1 MDLEGY
7 ILSHF
12 QTRGS
17 KLFCFFCVFS
27 IYCLSVIDGFF
38 MNSLGNS
45 MSKNAK
51 HYYVTITIFGIHVK
65 WTKHVET
72 SKFKFFFI
80 PL

>member
-1 MDLEGY
+1 MKNKNFMH
-7 ILSHF
+7 LSIF
-12 QTRGS
+12 GI
-17 KLFCFFCVFS
+17 C
-27 IYCLSVIDGFF
+27 F

-72 SKFKFFFI
+72 SKFKFLQVTMHCTENI
-80 PL
+80 VSKDGGLSRS